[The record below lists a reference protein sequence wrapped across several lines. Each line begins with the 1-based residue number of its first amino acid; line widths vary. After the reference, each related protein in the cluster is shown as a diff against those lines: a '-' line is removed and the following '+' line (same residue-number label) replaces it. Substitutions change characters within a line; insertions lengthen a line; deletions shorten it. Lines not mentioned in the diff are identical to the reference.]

1 MSLTA
6 TTDAAETGVAGEVP
20 PSGEGT
26 MNDMQETEKGQMD
39 LLERITDPKELRKL
53 KPGQLPRLAE
63 QVRAFMVDS
72 VSKTGGHLAS
82 SLGAVELAIALHYV
96 FDTPNDAIVW
106 DVGHQAYAHKILT
119 GRQHRMG
126 TLRQY
131 GGLSGFPKREE
142 SVYDSFGTGHS
153 STSISAALGMAVA
166 DTLAGRDNWH
176 IAVIGDGALTG
187 GMAVE
192 ALNHAGV
199 YKDKVRLLII
209 LNDNDHSISPSVG
222 ALSGHLGRLVSLG
235 PVWKAREAS
244 KALLKGMPKVWNLA
258 KRMEKQTVNFLSPD
272 SSIFSTFDL
281 NYFGPIDG
289 HNIYS
294 LVKFLRSIRSMNG
307 PVVLHVRTQKGRG
320 YLPAQE
326 DPTLYHGVSPFDPVK
341 GIEEKPADP
350 ARPTY
355 TQVFSDWIC
364 DMAEAD
370 SSLYAITPAMRE
382 GSGLVEF
389 EKRFPKRYR
398 DVAIAEQHAV
408 TYAAGLAC
416 AGIHPVVAIY
426 STFAQRA
433 YDQILH
439 DVAIQ
444 NLPVTFAI
452 DRGGVVGSDGSTHH
466 GIFDI
471 SYLRAIPNMTV
482 MTPSDENE
490 CRLLL
495 STAFRMKS
503 PAAVRY
509 PRGRGPGV
517 PVEKTLE
524 TVPVGR
530 SRTLR
535 QSGAQQKRVAI
546 LAFGSMAWRLKSV
559 AEQLDATLID
569 MRFVKPLDE
578 EAVVQAAV
586 QHDLLVT
593 AEEGVAAGGAG
604 AAVLELL
611 SQRDVPARTLC
622 IGIPDQVV
630 PHGDLPHLF
639 ADLGMDE
646 ASVLARIRE
655 RL

>member
-1 MSLTA
+1 
-6 TTDAAETGVAGEVP
+6 
-20 PSGEGT
+20 

-53 KPGQLPRLAE
+53 KPGQLPKLAE

-176 IAVIGDGALTG
+176 T
-187 GMAVE
+187 
-192 ALNHAGV
+192 
-199 YKDKVRLLII
+199 
-209 LNDNDHSISPSVG
+209 SVG